1 MLGRL
6 LPRHL
11 RIIYDLNARFLA
23 QVHAQFPDDNDLL
36 RRVSLI
42 DERGQRR
49 VRMAYISVLAS
60 HKVNGVSALHSK
72 LMIETIFSDFARIF
86 PGAVLQQNQRHH
98 ATALVVAGQPA
109 AGCTDRQPHWHH
121 LAAQPGRTEL
131 PCASWPTNPSS
142 TAPSAW
148 PRRRTSAVWP
158 T

>member
-1 MLGRL
+1 MGRL

-23 QVHAQFPDDNDLL
+23 QVHERFPGDNDLL

-72 LMIETIFSDFARIF
+72 LMTETIFADLPAFSR
-86 PGAVLQQNQRHH
+86 AVSATRPTASRH
-98 ATALVVAGQPA
+98 G
-109 AGCTDRQPHWHH
+109 AGCRRPT
-121 LAAQPGRTEL
+121 GRCL
-131 PCASWPTNPSS
+131 
-142 TAPSAW
+142 
-148 PRRRTSAVWP
+148 R
-158 T
+158 

>member
-1 MLGRL
+1 MRLLVDRARTGMGLCLDAVPAHLQLHQPHADAARRLETWPVDLMGRL

-72 LMIETIFSDFARIF
+72 ADDRDHFCGFCPVFSRSGFATK
-86 PGAVLQQNQRHH
+86 PMASRH
-98 ATALVVAGQPA
+98 G
-109 AGCTDRQPHWHH
+109 AGCHRPTGHW
-121 LAAQPGRTEL
+121 LR
-131 PCASWPTNPSS
+131 
-142 TAPSAW
+142 
-148 PRRRTSAVWP
+148 
-158 T
+158 